1 MSTIVTLRNFNR
13 SQGVRIGGKKL
24 RSNADT
30 FVNVD
35 SPRVQR
41 DLGRH
46 SAIGAFLHTGTAFF
60 QLDDGYVTNGGVV
73 SNRATGL
80 VLDVSP
86 VSFITAAGATVS
98 AAAGTATVG
107 AADATNPRVDTIVVN
122 TSSGAYSVIA
132 GTAAAGAQII
142 NPAATGFLA
151 SKGTVVANRIVL
163 AYVLVPATATNLVA
177 ANVLDARP

>member
-1 MSTIVTLRNFNR
+1 MSTLLTVRSFNR

-24 RSNADT
+24 RSTVDT
-30 FVNVD
+30 LINVD

-46 SAIGAFLHTGTAFF
+46 SAIGAVLNTGTAVY

-73 SNRATGL
+73 ANRATTL
-80 VLDVSP
+80 VVDISA
-86 VSFITAAGATVS
+86 VSFVTAAGATVA
-98 AAAGTATVG
+98 AAAGTATPG

-122 TSSGAYSVIA
+122 TSSGAFSVIA
-132 GTAAAGAQII
+132 GTPTAGAQII
-142 NPAATGFLA
+142 NPAATGFLGG
-151 SKGTVVANRIVL
+151 KGTVVANRIVL